1 MNTHNEPELIRLLFT
16 LADIEKW
23 ISDLTSAAISQV
35 PHMGK
40 KKLQKHDYYLG
51 ISTLAHILE
60 RHYHKIQRHPGAAK
74 FCIPLSS
81 ILWHI
86 KQAKESE
93 PKQAINHSGHYRIH
107 QCDTIIGYDQQGNE
121 TGCITVFTD
130 IKGNILTAFPGIF
143 EPKEIP
149 IKTNEIIEAEE
160 MVGLA

>member
-1 MNTHNEPELIRLLFT
+1 
-16 LADIEKW
+16 
-23 ISDLTSAAISQV
+23 
-35 PHMGK
+35 MGK